1 MEEEMVRDNNKQM
14 MVALGLIG
22 FGYAEAKRQKP
33 NRLYMCWP
41 QIPPNP
47 CVNTPW
53 KAMYVNGSDR
63 AFITTMGIDTDMFSR
78 ERVIKHLPHLVYS
91 RLSWSIRGV
100 ETPRI
105 DLSTPRIDPGLFVVY
120 SRP

>member
-22 FGYAEAKRQKP
+22 FGYAEAKQQKP

-47 CVNTPW
+47 YVNTPW
-53 KAMYVNGSDR
+53 KAMYASGSDR

-100 ETPRI
+100 
-105 DLSTPRIDPGLFVVY
+105 STPRIDPGLFVVY